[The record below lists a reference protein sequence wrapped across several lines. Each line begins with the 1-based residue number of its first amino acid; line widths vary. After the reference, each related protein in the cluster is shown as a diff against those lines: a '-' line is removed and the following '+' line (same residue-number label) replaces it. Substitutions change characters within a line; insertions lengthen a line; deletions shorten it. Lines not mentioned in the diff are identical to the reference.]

1 MVPQPHKRP
10 SRHWLFCA
18 SAILASPVLSP
29 PAIRVFKSTPPAS
42 SSTATKM
49 VISFKKS
56 DEGQQLQASS
66 SVNNIAIPKQIFDVK
81 RSLAEDLLIVNES
94 PGSITPSKHV
104 VVVMDAMKD
113 FSTEPLRWALDNVT
127 GSGYTVTLLGI
138 MPWLNLPLSCKTWLD
153 IWTLNL
159 EDLPGLIERN
169 EWKSDLKYQKVRG
182 IIELCEKYGV
192 VPNMKVAMGYP
203 LRLVVLEQTTSLS
216 ATWIVFDKHHRRNRG
231 FYAKRIPC
239 NVVMMNNEGEVEMI
253 KVRPMI
259 DNGDIMA
266 TESPA
271 SLPIA
276 PKVIISEKLKELFR
290 PKEQK
295 IINQEEAQLAR
306 ASPCIYAV

>member
-18 SAILASPVLSP
+18 SEILASPVLSP

-42 SSTATKM
+42 STTATKM
-49 VISFKKS
+49 VISFKKTS
-56 DEGQQLQASS
+56 TSDDEGHQQLQGSS
-66 SVNNIAIPKQIFDVK
+66 NINNIAMMPKQIFDVK

-113 FSTEPLRWALDNVT
+113 FSSEPLQWALDNVT
-127 GSGYTVTLLGI
+127 GSGYTVTLLGV

-169 EWKSDLKYQKVRG
+169 EWKSDLKYQKV
-182 IIELCEKYGV
+182 
-192 VPNMKVAMGYP
+192 VPHMKVAMGYP

-216 ATWIVFDKHHRRNRG
+216 ATWVVFDKHHRRNRE

-259 DNGDIMA
+259 DNGEMMA

-271 SLPIA
+271 TLPIV
-276 PKVIISEKLKELFR
+276 PKVIISEKLKELLR

-295 IINQEEAQLAR
+295 IINQEEAQLAI